1 MSFRTVVI
9 SSICKL
15 DLKMGYLVI
24 RGEDTKRI
32 FLDEIAV
39 LLIENSAVSITGCLI
54 EELVNKK
61 IKVIFCDGKRN
72 PISELVPMY
81 GCHDCSQ
88 KIKLQIAWSDDIKGA
103 VWTEIVSEKI
113 RKQAAFLAER
123 GESEKSE
130 LLRSY
135 ISEIEFYDT
144 SNREGHAAKVYF
156 NALFGMNFTRGDSEN
171 PINAALNYGYSIILS
186 AVNREVASNG
196 YLTQLGIFHSNMF
209 NQFNL
214 SCDLMEPFRIFVD
227 RFVVSKNYNL
237 FETKEKHEILAI
249 YNQTVV
255 IDSCKQ
261 TLLNA
266 VKIYVK
272 SVFDALNDADI
283 SKIKFP
289 YYEL

>member
-24 RGEDTKRI
+24 RGESTKRI
-32 FLDEIAV
+32 FLDEISV

-54 EELVNKK
+54 EELSTRK
-61 IKVIFCDGKRN
+61 IKVIFCDSKRN
-72 PISELVPMY
+72 PVSELVPYY

-88 KIKLQIAWSDDIKGA
+88 KIKFQMSWTGDIKGA

-113 RKQAAFLAER
+113 RKQSMFLLEC
-123 GESEKSE
+123 GEIEKSE
-130 LLRSY
+130 MLRNY

-156 NALFGMNFTRGDSEN
+156 NSIFGMDFTRSDSTN

-186 AVNREVASNG
+186 AVNREVTSNG
-196 YLTQLGIFHSNMF
+196 YLTQLGIFHNNMF

-214 SCDLMEPFRIFVD
+214 SCDFMEPFRIFVD
-227 RFVVSKNYNL
+227 RFVASKKYAK
-237 FETKEKHEILAI
+237 FETEEKHEIMSL
-249 YNQTVV
+249 YNQTVI
-255 IDSCKQ
+255 IDTCRQ

-272 SVFDALNDADI
+272 SVFDALNDGDV